1 MIHINDEF
9 PQIVGLRYLN
19 HAAVAP
25 WPRRAAS
32 AVTAF
37 AEQNATLGARDYPQ
51 WLTVERSLRQR
62 LTRLLNAPTSAD
74 VALVKNTSEALSF
87 VAFGL
92 DWKIGDRIVIS
103 DEEFP
108 SNRVVWEALQ
118 PFGVEVVQV
127 SLKGADPE
135 GDLLA
140 ACGPRVRLMAI
151 SAVQYASGLRLD
163 LARLGEGCEQRG
175 VLLCIDAIQQL
186 GALPFDVQQSRC
198 AFAMAD
204 GLKWM
209 LGPEGLGVFYCRSD
223 LRDQLKLHEYG
234 WHAGTRRRLRSHGLG
249 TGPQRTTLRMRQ
261 SQLLGAMALEA
272 SLSLLEDVGMEQ
284 VAAALDERVE
294 WLCRGLGDLGSRHP
308 VADNSRA
315 SGRHPH
321 LPPAWLGQ
329 CSALRAAEGGAS
341 RLRLAW
347 RRHSLLSAF
356 LRRSASSMRPW
367 RFCMSWQVTD
377 GDQPARHVFQ
387 MRLKARKSA
396 SRPLMQR

>member
-32 AVTAF
+32 AVSAF
-37 AEQNATLGARDYPQ
+37 AEQNATLGALDYPQ

-92 DWKIGDRIVIS
+92 DWKSGDRIVIS

-204 GLKWM
+204 GHKWM

-234 WHAGTRRRLRSHGLG
+234 WHMLEHAGDYDRTDWEPARSARRFECGS
-249 TGPQRTTLRMRQ
+249 PN
-261 SQLLGAMALEA
+261 LLGAMALEA
-272 SLSLLEDVGMEQ
+272 SLSLLDEVGMEQ

-294 WLCRGLGDLGSRHP
+294 WLCRGLGDLGGVDILSPTTAERRAGILTFRLHGW
-308 VADNSRA
+308 DNA
-315 SGRHPH
+315 
-321 LPPAWLGQ
+321 
-329 CSALRAAEGGAS
+329 ALFE
-341 RLRLAW
+341 
-347 RRHSLLSAF
+347 
-356 LRRSASSMRPW
+356 
-367 RFCMSWQVTD
+367 
-377 GDQPARHVFQ
+377 
-387 MRLKARKSA
+387 RLKAAQVVCALRGGGIRFSPHFYTPQRVIDETLALLHELA
-396 SRPLMQR
+396 SH

>member
-32 AVTAF
+32 AVSAF

-92 DWKIGDRIVIS
+92 DWKSGDRIVIS

-186 GALPFDVQQSRC
+186 GALPFDVQQNRC

-204 GLKWM
+204 GHKWM

-234 WHAGTRRRLRSHGLG
+234 WHMLEHAGDYDRTDWEPARSARRFECGS
-249 TGPQRTTLRMRQ
+249 PN
-261 SQLLGAMALEA
+261 LLGAMALEA
-272 SLSLLEDVGMEQ
+272 SLSLLEEVGMEQ

-294 WLCRGLGDLGSRHP
+294 WLCRGLGDLGGVDILSPTTAERRAGILTFRLHGW
-308 VADNSRA
+308 DNA
-315 SGRHPH
+315 
-321 LPPAWLGQ
+321 
-329 CSALRAAEGGAS
+329 ALFE
-341 RLRLAW
+341 
-347 RRHSLLSAF
+347 
-356 LRRSASSMRPW
+356 
-367 RFCMSWQVTD
+367 
-377 GDQPARHVFQ
+377 
-387 MRLKARKSA
+387 RLKAAQVVCALRGGGIRFSPHFYTPQRVIDKTLALLHELA
-396 SRPLMQR
+396 SH

>member
-9 PQIVGLRYLN
+9 PQIVDLRYLN

-25 WPRRAAS
+25 WPRRAARAVS
-32 AVTAF
+32 AF
-37 AEQNATLGARDYPQ
+37 GEQNATLGARDYPQ

-62 LTRLLNAPTSAD
+62 LKRLLNAPSSGD

-92 DWKIGDRIVIS
+92 DWKRGDRIVIS

-108 SNRVVWEALQ
+108 SNRVVWEALR
-118 PFGVEVVQV
+118 PLGVEVVQV
-127 SLKGADPE
+127 SLKGDDPE

-163 LARLGEGCEQRG
+163 LARLGEGCEQRD

-186 GALPFDVQQSRC
+186 GALPFDVQHNRC

-204 GLKWM
+204 GHKWM

-234 WHAGTRRRLRSHGLG
+234 WHMLEHAGDYDRTDWEPARSARRFECGS
-249 TGPQRTTLRMRQ
+249 PN
-261 SQLLGAMALEA
+261 LLGAMALEA
-272 SLSLLEDVGMEQ
+272 SLSLLEEVGMER
-284 VAAALDERVE
+284 VAVELDERIE
-294 WLCRGLGDLGSRHP
+294 WLCRGLGDLDGVDILSPTTRDRR
-308 VADNSRA
+308 AGILTFRLQGWDNA
-315 SGRHPH
+315 
-321 LPPAWLGQ
+321 
-329 CSALRAAEGGAS
+329 ALFE
-341 RLRLAW
+341 
-347 RRHSLLSAF
+347 
-356 LRRSASSMRPW
+356 
-367 RFCMSWQVTD
+367 
-377 GDQPARHVFQ
+377 
-387 MRLKARKSA
+387 RLKAEQVVCALRGGGIRFS
-396 SRPLMQR
+396 PHFYTPQRVIDETMALLQELARH